1 MEKQD
6 VIMRQIKNIQIKI
19 KSLKDGAPG
28 MVGAARQC
36 VRSDVFSCFQVVG
49 LEFSLF
55 RFLKKEEMTFPVRME
70 VSYRSKQNAHF
81 FLEESFHSGSL

>member
-1 MEKQD
+1 
-6 VIMRQIKNIQIKI
+6 MRQIKNIQINI
-19 KSLKDGAPG
+19 KSLKDGPPG

-36 VRSDVFSCFQVVG
+36 VGSDVFSCLQVVD

-55 RFLKKEEMTFPVRME
+55 RFPKKEEMAFPLRME
-70 VSYRSKQNAHF
+70 VSYRSKQNAQF